1 MRVAMRRREFLALTG
16 AVPLVGAGAP
26 VPVSKLA
33 ADPHRPQYHLLPAA
47 NWMNDPNGPIYW
59 QGKYHMFYQYN
70 PNGAFWGDMHWGHAV
85 SEDMVRWKHLPMALA
100 PTPGGPDKDG
110 VFSGCAVIDNG
121 VPTVIYTGVNP
132 ETQCVATSGGELTEW
147 KKFAG
152 NPVIAAP
159 PAGLEVTGF
168 RDPAVWPEGDT
179 WLMALGSGFRGKG
192 GAVLLYESKDLRHW
206 SYLHPLATGRMRTGA
221 NAKDPV
227 DSGEMWE
234 CPDFF
239 PLDGKHLLIV
249 STERVVK
256 YLLGGYADRRF
267 HAETTGGIDYGS
279 YYAARTM
286 ANTGGR
292 RILWGWLTEGRSAEA
307 QRAAGWS
314 GVMSLPR
321 ELKLLGAQV
330 QMRPAAEVETLRGRR
345 LVGDDVAGDCL
356 EIRAEIDPGE
366 APRAG
371 LRVRIAPD
379 RSEQTLIYYD
389 RDRRRLSVD
398 RSQSSTDASADRAMQ
413 SGPFLLG
420 RGEPLRLHIFLD
432 GSVIEIFANDRLCLT
447 ARVYPA
453 GRRST
458 GVALHTDGG
467 TAKMVSLEAWE
478 VRPISPDR
486 LTS

>member
-1 MRVAMRRREFLALTG
+1 MRRREFLALAG
-16 AVPLVGAGAP
+16 AVPLAAAAAP
-26 VPVSKLA
+26 APAKLA
-33 ADPHRPQYHLLPAA
+33 ADPHRPQYHLLPPA

-85 SEDMVRWKHLPMALA
+85 SADMVHWKHLPMALA

-121 VPTVIYTGVNP
+121 AVTAIYTGVNP
-132 ETQCVATSGGELTEW
+132 ETQCIASSGGDLTEW
-147 KKFAG
+147 KKFPG

-159 PAGLEVTGF
+159 PAGLAVTGF
-168 RDPAVWPEGDT
+168 RDPAVWKEGDT
-179 WLMALGSGFRGKG
+179 WLMAVGSGFREKG

-206 SYLHPLATGRMRTGA
+206 NYVRLLVTRKTSTGPS
-221 NAKDPV
+221 AKDPV

-239 PLDGKHLLIV
+239 PIDVKHMLIV

-256 YLLGGYADRRF
+256 YFLGAYRDRQF
-267 HAETTGGIDYGS
+267 YPETMGGIDSGS

-286 ANTGGR
+286 TNTGDR
-292 RILWGWLTEGRSAEA
+292 RILWGWLTEGRNAEA

-321 ELKLLGAQV
+321 ELKLYGSQV
-330 QMRPAAEVETLRGRR
+330 QMRPAAELETLRGKHQG
-345 LVGDDVAGDCL
+345 GDAQGDCL
-356 EIRAEIDPGE
+356 EIKAEIDPHD

-371 LRVRIAPD
+371 LNVRIAPD

-389 RDRRRLSVD
+389 REQRAICVD
-398 RSQSSTDASADRAMQ
+398 RSQSSTDARVDRGMQ
-413 SGPFLLG
+413 SAPFLLG
-420 RGEPLRLHIFLD
+420 RRESLKLHIFLD
-432 GSVIEIFANDRLCLT
+432 GSVIEIFANDRFCLS

-453 GRRST
+453 GPRST
-458 GVALHTDGG
+458 GVALYASSGAAD
-467 TAKMVSLEAWE
+467 MVSFDAWE
-478 VRPISPDR
+478 MQPISPDR
-486 LTS
+486 LTSL

>member
-1 MRVAMRRREFLALTG
+1 MRRRDFLALAG
-16 AVPLVGAGAP
+16 ALPLTATAAP
-26 VPVSKLA
+26 VPASKLA

-59 QGKYHMFYQYN
+59 QGMYHMFYQYN
-70 PNGAFWGDMHWGHAV
+70 PNGAFWGDMHWAHAV
-85 SEDMVRWKHLPMALA
+85 SQDMVHWKHLPMALA

-110 VFSGCAVIDNG
+110 VFSGCAVIDHGG
-121 VPTVIYTGVNP
+121 VTAIYTGVNP
-132 ETQCVATSGGELTEW
+132 ETQSIATSGGDLTEW

-168 RDPAVWPEGDT
+168 RDPAVWKEANT

-192 GAVLLYESKDLRHW
+192 GAVLLYESQDLRHW
-206 SYLHPLATGRMRTGA
+206 NYLHPLVTGRMKAGA
-221 NAKDPV
+221 SAKDPV

-239 PLDGKHLLIV
+239 PLGDKHLLII

-256 YLLGGYADRRF
+256 YLLGSYADRRLQ
-267 HAETTGGIDYGS
+267 AETTGGVDYGS

-286 ANTGGR
+286 TNTGDR
-292 RILWGWLTEGRSAEA
+292 RILWGWLTEGRTDEA

-321 ELKLLGAQV
+321 ELKLFQNQL
-330 QMRPAAEVETLRGRR
+330 QMRPAAEVGSLRGKR
-345 LVGDDVAGDCL
+345 LGGGAAGDCL
-356 EIRAEIDPGE
+356 EILAEIDPRD

-371 LRVRIAPD
+371 LTLRLAPD
-379 RSEQTLIYYD
+379 RSEQTPVYYD
-389 RDRRRLSVD
+389 REQRLLCVD
-398 RSQSSTDASADRAMQ
+398 RSHSSTDKSAHPGMQ
-413 SGPFLLG
+413 SGPFALG
-420 RGEPLRLHIFLD
+420 RGEALRLHIFLD
-432 GSVIEIFANDRLCLT
+432 GSVIEIFANDRFCLT

-453 GRRST
+453 GTRST
-458 GVALHTDGG
+458 GIALYSSGG
-467 TAKMVSLEAWE
+467 AAKMVSLEAWE
-478 VRPISPDR
+478 MRPISGDR

>member
-1 MRVAMRRREFLALTG
+1 MWFMRRRDFLALAG
-16 AVPLVGAGAP
+16 AVPLAAAA
-26 VPVSKLA
+26 VPASKLA

-70 PNGAFWGDMHWGHAV
+70 PNGAFWGDMHWGHAI
-85 SEDMVRWKHLPMALA
+85 SEDMVHWKHLPVALA

-121 VPTVIYTGVNP
+121 VPTVVYTGVNP
-132 ETQCVATSGGELTEW
+132 ETQCIATGSGDLNEW
-147 KKFAG
+147 KKFGG

-168 RDPAVWPEGDT
+168 RDPAVWKEGDS
-179 WLMALGSGFRGKG
+179 WLMAVGSGFRGKG

-206 SYLHPLATGRMRTGA
+206 TYLHPLVTGRMKEGA
-221 NAKDPV
+221 SAKDPV

-239 PLDGKHLLIV
+239 PFGGKHLLVI

-256 YLLGGYADRRF
+256 YLLGGYVDRRLQP
-267 HAETTGGIDYGS
+267 ETTGGIDYGS

-286 ANTGGR
+286 TNTGDR
-292 RILWGWLTEGRSAEA
+292 RILWGWLTEGRTEAA

-321 ELKLLGAQV
+321 ELILYGSQV
-330 QMRPAAEVETLRGRR
+330 QMRPAAEVEKLRGKH
-345 LVGDDVAGDCL
+345 LGADAAGDCL
-356 EIRAEIDPGE
+356 EIHAEVDPGD
-366 APRAG
+366 ALRFGLKLRA
-371 LRVRIAPD
+371 APD
-379 RSEQTLIYYD
+379 SSEQTLVYYD
-389 RDRRRLSVD
+389 RAQRLICVD
-398 RSQSSTDASADRAMQ
+398 RSQSSTDSSADRGMQ
-413 SGPFLLG
+413 SGPFMLG
-420 RGEPLRLHIFLD
+420 RGEFLNLRIFLD
-432 GSVIEIFANDRLCLT
+432 GSVVEIFANDRFCLS
-447 ARVYPA
+447 ARIYPA
-453 GRRST
+453 GPRST
-458 GVALHTDGG
+458 GLGLYASGG
-467 TAKMVSLEAWE
+467 TAHMASFEAWE
-478 VRPISPDR
+478 MRPISGDR